1 MSIKDAG
8 ASLSFSEIND
18 ELGESATN
26 TLDILS
32 AAQQFT
38 GLLDDDSVSMSEFY
52 GLTFQ
57 AGSGTYGTRN
67 SHAFRFVVEGD
78 GTKKGFADGQ
88 LVSAAQNDD
97 SGLNDAAGEVVSG
110 QSDFVDDYIN
120 NDLTN
125 GDTVFANST
134 GTTLTNLRPGG
145 DFASGTHFM
154 LDTTANDIF
163 QIDSDANVSNVVSRV
178 PSNPSHSM
186 TANDADEI
194 TIKITSDTIVTR
206 DLLLYRDGTFID
218 NVLPTSSGSI
228 GNTGVDTNFTYTGLS
243 AGTSYTIGVR
253 QANTHDSSSLI
264 TEDYSTTAATTAWSN
279 LQGDPQNLLGG
290 DGGSEVSN
298 AASID
303 LANGSGDTVITLA
316 DAGGIVGTLQI
327 AYSTSGDPGSGGTS
341 TQNANGTANGGSGYG
356 NSLSH
361 RTINNSTYSSGTLH
375 FRTKFTHNAGKD
387 GTGSYTVTFVNNS
400 VSNGNFNGSLTFG
413 L

>member
-1 MSIKDAG
+1 MPIKDAG
-8 ASLSFSEIND
+8 APISFSDIND
-18 ELGESATN
+18 ELGETSTN

-38 GLLDDDSVSMSEFY
+38 GILDDDVVSMDEFY

-88 LVSAAQNDD
+88 LVDAAENDD
-97 SGLNDAAGEVVSG
+97 TGLNTAAGDAVSG

-125 GDTVFANST
+125 GDTVFAAASGDT
-134 GTTLTNLRPGG
+134 KTNLRPGG

-163 QIDSDANVSNVVSRV
+163 QIDSNADVSNVVSRV

-186 TANDADEI
+186 TARDNDEI

-206 DLLLYRDGTFID
+206 DLLLYRGGTFID
-218 NVLPTSSGSI
+218 NILPTSSGSI
-228 GNTGVDTNFTYTGLS
+228 GNTGIDTNFTYTGLS

-264 TEDYSTTAATTAWSN
+264 TADYSTTAATTAWSSVPADFN
-279 LQGDPQNLLGG
+279 LHIEDATDGFPDSLLSGALTATLTGTGG
-290 DGGSEVSN
+290 TTQVTCQQPTGN
-298 AASID
+298 AELFVA
-303 LANGSGDTVITLA
+303 L
-316 DAGGIVGTLQI
+316 
-327 AYSTSGDPGSGGTS
+327 STSGDPGAGAT
-341 TQNANGTANGGSGYG
+341 Y
-356 NSLSH
+356 
-361 RTINNSTYSSGTLH
+361 NSTNPTISHTSGTLH
-375 FRTKFTHNAGKD
+375 MRFKL
-387 GTGSYTVTFVNNS
+387 VEPNNS
-400 VSNGNFNGSLTFG
+400 SPFSAEDLTITFTNTGGSSTATNNTLQINAKIVER
-413 L
+413 

>member
-1 MSIKDAG
+1 MAITGSG
-8 ASLSFSEIND
+8 AISFSQIND
-18 ELGESATN
+18 ELAETSTN

-38 GLLDDDSVSMSEFY
+38 GLLDDNTISMDEFY

-67 SHAFRFVVEGD
+67 SHAFRFVIEQD

-97 SGLNDAAGEVVSG
+97 SGLNTAAGDAVSG
-110 QSDFVDDYIN
+110 QSDFVDDYIDD
-120 NDLTN
+120 DLTN
-125 GDTVFANST
+125 GDTVFANSSSA
-134 GTTLTNLRPGG
+134 GAALTNLRPGG

-163 QIDSDANVSNVVSRV
+163 QIDSNADVSNVVSRV

-243 AGTSYTIGVR
+243 IGTSYTIGVR
-253 QANTHDSSSLI
+253 QANTHNSSSLV
-264 TEDYSTTAATTAWSN
+264 TADYSTTAASTEWSSVPGDFNMHIEDATDGFADSLLSGALTATLSGTGGTT
-279 LQGDPQNLLGG
+279 QVTCQQPTG
-290 DGGSEVSN
+290 N
-298 AASID
+298 AD
-303 LANGSGDTVITLA
+303 LFVAL
-316 DAGGIVGTLQI
+316 
-327 AYSTSGDPGSGGTS
+327 STSGDPGTGATF
-341 TQNANGTANGGSGYG
+341 
-356 NSLSH
+356 NSSNPTISH
-361 RTINNSTYSSGTLH
+361 SSGTLH
-375 FRTKFTHNAGKD
+375 MRFKL
-387 GTGSYTVTFVNNS
+387 VEPNNS
-400 VSNGNFNGSLTFG
+400 SPFSAEDLTITFTNTGGSETATDDTLTINAKIVER
-413 L
+413 

>member
-1 MSIKDAG
+1 MPIKDAG

-18 ELGESATN
+18 ELGESSTN

-38 GLLDDDSVSMSEFY
+38 GLLDDDSISMNEFY

-88 LVSAAQNDD
+88 LVDAAENDD
-97 SGLNDAAGEVVSG
+97 TGLNTAAGDAVSG

-134 GTTLTNLRPGG
+134 GTTLTNLRPGD

-163 QIDSDANVSNVVSRV
+163 QIDSNADVSNVVSRV

-186 TANDADEI
+186 TARDSDEI

-206 DLLLYRDGTFID
+206 DLLLYRGGTFID
-218 NVLPTSSGSI
+218 NILPTSSGSI
-228 GNTGVDTNFTYTGLS
+228 GNTGIDTNFTYTGLS

-264 TEDYSTTAATTAWSN
+264 TADYSTTAATTAWSSVP
-279 LQGDPQNLLGG
+279 GDFNMHIEDATDGLPDSLLSGALTATLTGTGG
-290 DGGSEVSN
+290 TTQVTCQQPTGN
-298 AASID
+298 AELFVA
-303 LANGSGDTVITLA
+303 L
-316 DAGGIVGTLQI
+316 
-327 AYSTSGDPGSGGTS
+327 STSGDPGAGAT
-341 TQNANGTANGGSGYG
+341 Y
-356 NSLSH
+356 
-361 RTINNSTYSSGTLH
+361 NSTNPTISHSSGTLH
-375 FRTKFTHNAGKD
+375 MRFKLVEPVDSAPFSAEDLTITFTNTGGSSTATNNTLQINAKI
-387 GTGSYTVTFVNNS
+387 VER
-400 VSNGNFNGSLTFG
+400 
-413 L
+413 

>member
-1 MSIKDAG
+1 MAITGSG
-8 ASLSFSEIND
+8 AISFSQIND
-18 ELGESATN
+18 ELAETSTN

-38 GLLDDDSVSMSEFY
+38 GLLDDNTISMNEFY

-67 SHAFRFVVEGD
+67 SHAFRFVIEQD

-88 LVSAAQNDD
+88 LVDAAENDD
-97 SGLNDAAGEVVSG
+97 TGLNSAAGEAVTG

-125 GDTVFANST
+125 GDTVFANASNL
-134 GTTLTNLRPGG
+134 GAALTNLRPGG

-154 LDTTANDIF
+154 LDTTTNDIF
-163 QIDSDANVSNVVSRV
+163 QIDSNADVSNVVSRV

-243 AGTSYTIGVR
+243 IGTSYTIGVR
-253 QANTHDSSSLI
+253 QANTHNSSSLV
-264 TEDYSTTAATTAWSN
+264 TADYSTTAASTEWSSVPGDFNMHIVDATDGFPDSLLSGALTATLSGTGGTT
-279 LQGDPQNLLGG
+279 QVTCQQPTG
-290 DGGSEVSN
+290 N
-298 AASID
+298 AD
-303 LANGSGDTVITLA
+303 LFVAL
-316 DAGGIVGTLQI
+316 
-327 AYSTSGDPGSGGTS
+327 STSGDPGTGATF
-341 TQNANGTANGGSGYG
+341 
-356 NSLSH
+356 NSSNPTISH
-361 RTINNSTYSSGTLH
+361 SSGTLH
-375 FRTKFTHNAGKD
+375 MRFKL
-387 GTGSYTVTFVNNS
+387 VEPNNS
-400 VSNGNFNGSLTFG
+400 SPFSAEDLTITFTNTGGSETATDDTLTINAKIVER
-413 L
+413 

>member
-1 MSIKDAG
+1 MAITGSG
-8 ASLSFSEIND
+8 AISFSQIND
-18 ELGESATN
+18 ELAETSTN

-38 GLLDDDSVSMSEFY
+38 GILDDDVISMNEFY

-67 SHAFRFVVEGD
+67 SHAFRFVIEQD

-97 SGLNDAAGEVVSG
+97 SGLNTAAGDAVSG
-110 QSDFVDDYIN
+110 QSDFVDDYN
-120 NDLTN
+120 DDDLTN
-125 GDTVFANST
+125 GDTVFATST

-163 QIDSDANVSNVVSRV
+163 QIDSNADVSNVVSRV

-243 AGTSYTIGVR
+243 IGTSYTIGVR
-253 QANTHDSSSLI
+253 QANTHNSSSLV
-264 TEDYSTTAATTAWSN
+264 TADYSTTAASTDWSSVPGNFNMHIPDATDGFADSLISGALTATLSGTGGTT
-279 LQGDPQNLLGG
+279 QVTCQQPTG
-290 DGGSEVSN
+290 N
-298 AASID
+298 AD
-303 LANGSGDTVITLA
+303 LFVAL
-316 DAGGIVGTLQI
+316 
-327 AYSTSGDPGSGGTS
+327 STSGDPGTGATF
-341 TQNANGTANGGSGYG
+341 
-356 NSLSH
+356 NSSNPTISH
-361 RTINNSTYSSGTLH
+361 SSGTLH
-375 FRTKFTHNAGKD
+375 MRFKL
-387 GTGSYTVTFVNNS
+387 VEPNNS
-400 VSNGNFNGSLTFG
+400 SPFSAEDLTITFTNTG
-413 L
+413 GTSTATNNTLQINAKIEER

>member
-1 MSIKDAG
+1 MPIKDAG

-18 ELGESATN
+18 ELGESSTN

-38 GLLDDDSVSMSEFY
+38 GLLDDDSISMNEFY

-88 LVSAAQNDD
+88 LVDAAENDD
-97 SGLNDAAGEVVSG
+97 TGLNTAAGDAVSG

-134 GTTLTNLRPGG
+134 GTTLTNLRPGD

-163 QIDSDANVSNVVSRV
+163 QIDSNADVSNVVSRV

-186 TANDADEI
+186 TARDNDEI

-206 DLLLYRDGTFID
+206 DLLLYRGGTFID
-218 NVLPTSSGSI
+218 NILPTSSGSI
-228 GNTGVDTNFTYTGLS
+228 GNTGIDTNFTYTGLS

-264 TEDYSTTAATTAWSN
+264 TADYSTTAATTAWSSVPADFN
-279 LQGDPQNLLGG
+279 LHIEDATDGFPDSLLSGALTATLTGTGG
-290 DGGSEVSN
+290 TTQVTCQQPTGN
-298 AASID
+298 AELFVA
-303 LANGSGDTVITLA
+303 L
-316 DAGGIVGTLQI
+316 
-327 AYSTSGDPGSGGTS
+327 STSGDPGAGAT
-341 TQNANGTANGGSGYG
+341 Y
-356 NSLSH
+356 
-361 RTINNSTYSSGTLH
+361 NSTNPTISHTSGTLH
-375 FRTKFTHNAGKD
+375 MRFKL
-387 GTGSYTVTFVNNS
+387 VEPNNS
-400 VSNGNFNGSLTFG
+400 SPFSAEDLTITFTNTGGSSTATNNTLQINAKIVER
-413 L
+413 

>member
-1 MSIKDAG
+1 MPIKDAG

-18 ELGESATN
+18 ELGESSTN

-38 GLLDDDSVSMSEFY
+38 GLLDDDSISMNEFY

-88 LVSAAQNDD
+88 LVDAAENDD
-97 SGLNDAAGEVVSG
+97 PGLNTAAGDAVSG

-163 QIDSDANVSNVVSRV
+163 QIDSNADVSNVVSRV

-186 TANDADEI
+186 TARDNDEI

-206 DLLLYRDGTFID
+206 DLLLYRGGTFID
-218 NVLPTSSGSI
+218 NILPTSSGSI
-228 GNTGVDTNFTYTGLS
+228 GNTGIDTNFTYTGLS

-264 TEDYSTTAATTAWSN
+264 TADYSTTAATTAWSSVP
-279 LQGDPQNLLGG
+279 GDFNMHIEDATDGFPDSLLSGALTATLTGTGG
-290 DGGSEVSN
+290 TTQVTCQQPTGN
-298 AASID
+298 AELFVA
-303 LANGSGDTVITLA
+303 L
-316 DAGGIVGTLQI
+316 
-327 AYSTSGDPGSGGTS
+327 STSGDPGAGAT
-341 TQNANGTANGGSGYG
+341 Y
-356 NSLSH
+356 
-361 RTINNSTYSSGTLH
+361 NSTNPTISHTSGTLH
-375 FRTKFTHNAGKD
+375 MRFKL
-387 GTGSYTVTFVNNS
+387 VEPNNS
-400 VSNGNFNGSLTFG
+400 SPFSAEDLTITFTNTGGSSTATNNTLQINAKIVER
-413 L
+413 

>member
-1 MSIKDAG
+1 MAITGSG
-8 ASLSFSEIND
+8 AISFSQIND
-18 ELGESATN
+18 ELGESSTN
-26 TLDILS
+26 TLDIGA

-38 GLLDDDSVSMSEFY
+38 GILDDDVISMNEFY

-97 SGLNDAAGEVVSG
+97 SGLNTAAGDAVSG

-125 GDTVFANST
+125 GDTVFASST

-163 QIDSDANVSNVVSRV
+163 QIDSDADVSNVVSRV

-243 AGTSYTIGVR
+243 VGTSYTIGVR
-253 QANTHDSSSLI
+253 QANTHDSSSLV
-264 TEDYSTTAATTAWSN
+264 TADYSTTAASTDWSSVP
-279 LQGDPQNLLGG
+279 GDFNMH
-290 DGGSEVSN
+290 
-298 AASID
+298 I
-303 LANGSGDTVITLA
+303 A
-316 DAGGIVGTLQI
+316 DATSGFPDELISGALTATLSGTGGTTQVTCQQPTGNAELFV
-327 AYSTSGDPGSGGTS
+327 ALSTSGDPGTGATFND
-341 TQNANGTANGGSGYG
+341 TNPTI
-356 NSLSH
+356 SH
-361 RTINNSTYSSGTLH
+361 SSGTLH
-375 FRTKFTHNAGKD
+375 MRFKLIEP
-387 GTGSYTVTFVNNS
+387 NNS
-400 VSNGNFNGSLTFG
+400 SPFSAEDLTITFTNTGGSETATDNTLQINAKIVER
-413 L
+413 

>member
-1 MSIKDAG
+1 MPIKDAG

-18 ELGESATN
+18 ELGESSTN

-38 GLLDDDSVSMSEFY
+38 GLLDDDSISMNEFY

-88 LVSAAQNDD
+88 LVDAAENDD
-97 SGLNDAAGEVVSG
+97 TGLNTAAGDAVSG

-163 QIDSDANVSNVVSRV
+163 QIDSNADVSNVVSRV

-186 TANDADEI
+186 TARDNDEI

-206 DLLLYRDGTFID
+206 DLLLYRGGTFID
-218 NVLPTSSGSI
+218 NILPTSSGSI
-228 GNTGVDTNFTYTGLS
+228 GNTGIDTNFTYTGLS

-253 QANTHDSSSLI
+253 QANTHDSSSLV
-264 TEDYSTTAATTAWSN
+264 TADYSTTAATTAWSSVPADFN
-279 LQGDPQNLLGG
+279 LHIEDATDGFPDSLLSGALTATLTGTGG
-290 DGGSEVSN
+290 TTQVTCQQPTGN
-298 AASID
+298 AELFVA
-303 LANGSGDTVITLA
+303 L
-316 DAGGIVGTLQI
+316 
-327 AYSTSGDPGSGGTS
+327 STSGDPGAGAT
-341 TQNANGTANGGSGYG
+341 Y
-356 NSLSH
+356 
-361 RTINNSTYSSGTLH
+361 NSTNPTISHTSGTLH
-375 FRTKFTHNAGKD
+375 MRFKL
-387 GTGSYTVTFVNNS
+387 VEPNNS
-400 VSNGNFNGSLTFG
+400 SPFSAEDLTITFTNTGGSSTATNNTLQINAKIVER
-413 L
+413 

>member
-1 MSIKDAG
+1 MAITGSG
-8 ASLSFSEIND
+8 AISFSQIND
-18 ELGESATN
+18 ELAETSTN

-38 GLLDDDSVSMSEFY
+38 GLLDDNTISMDEFY

-97 SGLNDAAGEVVSG
+97 SGLNSIAGEAVSG

-125 GDTVFANST
+125 GDTVFASST

-163 QIDSDANVSNVVSRV
+163 QIDSDADVSNVVSRV

-243 AGTSYTIGVR
+243 IGTSYTIGVR
-253 QANTHDSSSLI
+253 QANTHNSSSLV
-264 TEDYSTTAATTAWSN
+264 TADYSTTAASTDWSSVPGNFNMHIPDATDGFADSLISGALTATLSGTGGTT
-279 LQGDPQNLLGG
+279 QVTCQQPTG
-290 DGGSEVSN
+290 N
-298 AASID
+298 AD
-303 LANGSGDTVITLA
+303 LFVAL
-316 DAGGIVGTLQI
+316 
-327 AYSTSGDPGSGGTS
+327 STSGDPGTGATF
-341 TQNANGTANGGSGYG
+341 
-356 NSLSH
+356 NSSNPTISH
-361 RTINNSTYSSGTLH
+361 SSGTLH
-375 FRTKFTHNAGKD
+375 MRFKL
-387 GTGSYTVTFVNNS
+387 VEPNNS
-400 VSNGNFNGSLTFG
+400 SPFSAEDLTITFTNTGGSETATDDTLTINAKIVE

>member
-1 MSIKDAG
+1 MPIKDAG

-18 ELGESATN
+18 ELGESSTN

-38 GLLDDDSVSMSEFY
+38 GLLDDDSISMNEFY

-88 LVSAAQNDD
+88 LVDAAENDD
-97 SGLNDAAGEVVSG
+97 TGLNTAAGDAVSG

-163 QIDSDANVSNVVSRV
+163 QIDSNADVSNVVSRV

-186 TANDADEI
+186 TARDNDEI

-206 DLLLYRDGTFID
+206 DLLLYRGGTFID
-218 NVLPTSSGSI
+218 NILPTSSGSI
-228 GNTGVDTNFTYTGLS
+228 GNTGIDTNFTYTGLS

-253 QANTHDSSSLI
+253 QANTHDSSSLV
-264 TEDYSTTAATTAWSN
+264 TADYSTTAATTAWSSVPADFN
-279 LQGDPQNLLGG
+279 LHIEDATDGFPDSLLSGALTATLTGTGG
-290 DGGSEVSN
+290 TTQVTCQQPTGN
-298 AASID
+298 AELFVA
-303 LANGSGDTVITLA
+303 L
-316 DAGGIVGTLQI
+316 
-327 AYSTSGDPGSGGTS
+327 STSGDPGAGATY
-341 TQNANGTANGGSGYG
+341 NATNPTI
-356 NSLSH
+356 SH
-361 RTINNSTYSSGTLH
+361 TSGTLH
-375 FRTKFTHNAGKD
+375 MRFKL
-387 GTGSYTVTFVNNS
+387 VEPNNS
-400 VSNGNFNGSLTFG
+400 SPFSAEDLTITFTNTGGSSTATNNTLQINAKIVER
-413 L
+413 

>member
-1 MSIKDAG
+1 MAITGSG
-8 ASLSFSEIND
+8 AISFSQIND
-18 ELGESATN
+18 ELAETSTN

-38 GLLDDDSVSMSEFY
+38 GLLDDNTISMDEFY

-67 SHAFRFVVEGD
+67 SHAFRFVIEQD

-88 LVSAAQNDD
+88 LVDAAENDD
-97 SGLNDAAGEVVSG
+97 TGLNSAAGEAVSG

-125 GDTVFANST
+125 GDTVFANASAL
-134 GTTLTNLRPGG
+134 GAALTNLRPGG

-163 QIDSDANVSNVVSRV
+163 QIDSNADVSNVVSRV

-243 AGTSYTIGVR
+243 IGTSYTIGVR
-253 QANTHDSSSLI
+253 QANTHNSSSLV
-264 TEDYSTTAATTAWSN
+264 TADYSTTAASTDWSSVPGNFNMHIPDATDGFADSLISGALTATLSGTGGTT
-279 LQGDPQNLLGG
+279 QVTCQQPTG
-290 DGGSEVSN
+290 N
-298 AASID
+298 AD
-303 LANGSGDTVITLA
+303 LFVAL
-316 DAGGIVGTLQI
+316 
-327 AYSTSGDPGSGGTS
+327 STSGDPGTGATF
-341 TQNANGTANGGSGYG
+341 
-356 NSLSH
+356 NSSNPTISH
-361 RTINNSTYSSGTLH
+361 SSGTLH
-375 FRTKFTHNAGKD
+375 MRFKLIEP
-387 GTGSYTVTFVNNS
+387 NNS
-400 VSNGNFNGSLTFG
+400 SPFSAEDLTITFTNTGGSETATDDTLTINAKIVER
-413 L
+413 

>member
-1 MSIKDAG
+1 MAITGSG
-8 ASLSFSEIND
+8 AISFSQIND
-18 ELGESATN
+18 ELAETSTN

-38 GLLDDDSVSMSEFY
+38 GLLDDNTISMDEFY

-67 SHAFRFVVEGD
+67 SHAFRFVIEQD

-88 LVSAAQNDD
+88 LVDAAENDD
-97 SGLNDAAGEVVSG
+97 TGLNSAAGEAVSG

-125 GDTVFANST
+125 GDTVFANASAL
-134 GTTLTNLRPGG
+134 GAALTNLRPGG

-154 LDTTANDIF
+154 LDTTTNDIF
-163 QIDSDANVSNVVSRV
+163 QIDSNADVSNVVSRV

-243 AGTSYTIGVR
+243 VGTSYTIGVR
-253 QANTHDSSSLI
+253 QANTHDSSSLV
-264 TEDYSTTAATTAWSN
+264 TADYSTTAASTDWSSVPGNFNMHIPDATDGFADSLISGALTATLSGTGGTT
-279 LQGDPQNLLGG
+279 QVTCQQPTG
-290 DGGSEVSN
+290 N
-298 AASID
+298 AD
-303 LANGSGDTVITLA
+303 LFVAL
-316 DAGGIVGTLQI
+316 
-327 AYSTSGDPGSGGTS
+327 STSGDPGAGATF
-341 TQNANGTANGGSGYG
+341 
-356 NSLSH
+356 NSSNPTISH
-361 RTINNSTYSSGTLH
+361 SSGTLH
-375 FRTKFTHNAGKD
+375 MRFKLIEP
-387 GTGSYTVTFVNNS
+387 NNS
-400 VSNGNFNGSLTFG
+400 SPFSAEDLTITFTNTGGSETATDDTLTINAKIVER
-413 L
+413 

>member
-1 MSIKDAG
+1 MAITGSG
-8 ASLSFSEIND
+8 AISFSQIND
-18 ELGESATN
+18 ELAETSTN

-38 GLLDDDSVSMSEFY
+38 GILDDDVISMNEFY

-67 SHAFRFVVEGD
+67 SHAFRFVIEQD

-88 LVSAAQNDD
+88 LVDAAENDD
-97 SGLNDAAGEVVSG
+97 TGLNSAAGEAVTG

-125 GDTVFANST
+125 GDTVFATST

-163 QIDSDANVSNVVSRV
+163 QIDSNADVSNVVSRV

-243 AGTSYTIGVR
+243 IGTSYTIGVR
-253 QANTHDSSSLI
+253 QANTHNSSSLV
-264 TEDYSTTAATTAWSN
+264 TADYSTTAASTDWSSVPGNFNMHIPDATDGFADSLISGALTATLSGTGGTT
-279 LQGDPQNLLGG
+279 QVTCQQPTG
-290 DGGSEVSN
+290 N
-298 AASID
+298 AD
-303 LANGSGDTVITLA
+303 LFVAL
-316 DAGGIVGTLQI
+316 
-327 AYSTSGDPGSGGTS
+327 STSGDPGAGATFND
-341 TQNANGTANGGSGYG
+341 TNPTI
-356 NSLSH
+356 SH
-361 RTINNSTYSSGTLH
+361 SSGTLH
-375 FRTKFTHNAGKD
+375 MRFKLIEP
-387 GTGSYTVTFVNNS
+387 NNS
-400 VSNGNFNGSLTFG
+400 SPFSAEDLTITFTNTGGSETATDDTLTINAKIVER
-413 L
+413 

>member
-1 MSIKDAG
+1 MPIKDAG
-8 ASLSFSEIND
+8 APISFSDIND
-18 ELGESATN
+18 ELGESSTN

-38 GLLDDDSVSMSEFY
+38 GLLDDDSISMNEFY

-88 LVSAAQNDD
+88 LVDAAENDD
-97 SGLNDAAGEVVSG
+97 TGLNTAAGDAVSG

-134 GTTLTNLRPGG
+134 GTTLTNLRPGD

-163 QIDSDANVSNVVSRV
+163 QIDSNADVSNVVSRV

-186 TANDADEI
+186 TARDNDEI

-206 DLLLYRDGTFID
+206 DLLLYRGGTFID
-218 NVLPTSSGSI
+218 NILPTSSGSI
-228 GNTGVDTNFTYTGLS
+228 GNTGIDTNFTYTGLS

-264 TEDYSTTAATTAWSN
+264 TADYSTTAATTAWSSVPADFN
-279 LQGDPQNLLGG
+279 LHIEDATDGFPDSLLSGALTATLTGTGG
-290 DGGSEVSN
+290 TTQVTCQQPTGN
-298 AASID
+298 AELFVA
-303 LANGSGDTVITLA
+303 L
-316 DAGGIVGTLQI
+316 
-327 AYSTSGDPGSGGTS
+327 STSGDPGAGAT
-341 TQNANGTANGGSGYG
+341 Y
-356 NSLSH
+356 
-361 RTINNSTYSSGTLH
+361 NSTNPTISHTSGTLH
-375 FRTKFTHNAGKD
+375 MRFKL
-387 GTGSYTVTFVNNS
+387 VEPNNS
-400 VSNGNFNGSLTFG
+400 SPFSAEDLTITFTNTGGSSTATNNTLQINAKIVER
-413 L
+413 

>member
-1 MSIKDAG
+1 MPIKDAG

-18 ELGESATN
+18 ELGESSTN

-38 GLLDDDSVSMSEFY
+38 GLLDDDSISMNEFY

-88 LVSAAQNDD
+88 LVDAAENDD
-97 SGLNDAAGEVVSG
+97 TGLNTAAGDAVSG

-163 QIDSDANVSNVVSRV
+163 QIDSNADVSNVVSRV

-186 TANDADEI
+186 TARDSDEI

-206 DLLLYRDGTFID
+206 DLLLYRGGTFID
-218 NVLPTSSGSI
+218 NILPTSSGSI
-228 GNTGVDTNFTYTGLS
+228 GNTGIDTNFTYTGLS

-264 TEDYSTTAATTAWSN
+264 TADYSTTAATTAWSSVPADFN
-279 LQGDPQNLLGG
+279 LHIEDATDGFPDSLLSGALTATLTGTGG
-290 DGGSEVSN
+290 TTQVTCQQPTGN
-298 AASID
+298 AELFVA
-303 LANGSGDTVITLA
+303 L
-316 DAGGIVGTLQI
+316 
-327 AYSTSGDPGSGGTS
+327 STSGDPGAGATYND
-341 TQNANGTANGGSGYG
+341 TNPTI
-356 NSLSH
+356 SH
-361 RTINNSTYSSGTLH
+361 TSGTLH
-375 FRTKFTHNAGKD
+375 MRFKL
-387 GTGSYTVTFVNNS
+387 VEPNNS
-400 VSNGNFNGSLTFG
+400 SPFSAEDLTITFTNTGGSSTATNNTLQINAKIVER
-413 L
+413 

>member
-1 MSIKDAG
+1 MAITGSG
-8 ASLSFSEIND
+8 AISFSQIND
-18 ELGESATN
+18 ELAETSTN

-38 GLLDDDSVSMSEFY
+38 GLLDDNTISMDEFY

-67 SHAFRFVVEGD
+67 SHAFRFVIEQD

-88 LVSAAQNDD
+88 LVDAAENDD
-97 SGLNDAAGEVVSG
+97 TGLNSAAGEAVTG

-125 GDTVFANST
+125 GDTVFANASNL
-134 GTTLTNLRPGG
+134 GAALTNLRPGG
-145 DFASGTHFM
+145 DSGTHFM

-163 QIDSDANVSNVVSRV
+163 QIDSNADVSNVVSRV

-243 AGTSYTIGVR
+243 IGTSYTIGVR
-253 QANTHDSSSLI
+253 QANTHNSSSLV
-264 TEDYSTTAATTAWSN
+264 TADYSTTAASTDWSSVPGNFNMHIPDATDGFADSLISGALTATLSGTGGTT
-279 LQGDPQNLLGG
+279 QVTCQQPTG
-290 DGGSEVSN
+290 N
-298 AASID
+298 AD
-303 LANGSGDTVITLA
+303 LFVAL
-316 DAGGIVGTLQI
+316 
-327 AYSTSGDPGSGGTS
+327 STSGDPGTGATF
-341 TQNANGTANGGSGYG
+341 
-356 NSLSH
+356 NSSNPTISH
-361 RTINNSTYSSGTLH
+361 SSGTLH
-375 FRTKFTHNAGKD
+375 MRFKL
-387 GTGSYTVTFVNNS
+387 VEPNNS
-400 VSNGNFNGSLTFG
+400 SPFSAEDLTITFTNTGGSETATDDTLTINAKIVER
-413 L
+413 

>member
-1 MSIKDAG
+1 MPIKDAG

-18 ELGESATN
+18 ELGESSTN

-38 GLLDDDSVSMSEFY
+38 GLLDDDSISMNEFY

-88 LVSAAQNDD
+88 LVDAAENDD
-97 SGLNDAAGEVVSG
+97 TGLNTAAGDAVSG

-163 QIDSDANVSNVVSRV
+163 QIDSNADVSNVVSRV

-186 TANDADEI
+186 TARDNDEI

-206 DLLLYRDGTFID
+206 DLLLYRGGTFID
-218 NVLPTSSGSI
+218 NILPTSSGSI
-228 GNTGVDTNFTYTGLS
+228 GNTGIDTNFTYTGLS

-264 TEDYSTTAATTAWSN
+264 TADYSTTAATTAWSSVPADFN
-279 LQGDPQNLLGG
+279 LHIEDATDGFPDSLLSGALTATLTGTGG
-290 DGGSEVSN
+290 TTQVTCQQPTGN
-298 AASID
+298 AELFVA
-303 LANGSGDTVITLA
+303 L
-316 DAGGIVGTLQI
+316 
-327 AYSTSGDPGSGGTS
+327 STSGDPGAGATY
-341 TQNANGTANGGSGYG
+341 NATNPTI
-356 NSLSH
+356 SH
-361 RTINNSTYSSGTLH
+361 TSGTLH
-375 FRTKFTHNAGKD
+375 MRFKL
-387 GTGSYTVTFVNNS
+387 VEPNNS
-400 VSNGNFNGSLTFG
+400 SPFSAEDLTITFTNTGGSSTATNNTLQINAKIVER
-413 L
+413 

>member
-1 MSIKDAG
+1 MPIKDAG

-18 ELGESATN
+18 ELGESSTN

-38 GLLDDDSVSMSEFY
+38 GLLDDDSISMNEFY

-67 SHAFRFVVEGD
+67 SHAFRFVIEGD

-88 LVSAAQNDD
+88 LVDAAENDD
-97 SGLNDAAGEVVSG
+97 TGLNTAAGDAVSG

-134 GTTLTNLRPGG
+134 GTTLTNLRPGD

-163 QIDSDANVSNVVSRV
+163 QIDSNADVSNVVSRV

-186 TANDADEI
+186 TARDNDEI

-206 DLLLYRDGTFID
+206 DLLLYRGGTFID
-218 NVLPTSSGSI
+218 NILPTSSGSI
-228 GNTGVDTNFTYTGLS
+228 GNTGIDTNFTYTGLS

-264 TEDYSTTAATTAWSN
+264 TADYSTTAATTAWSSVPADFN
-279 LQGDPQNLLGG
+279 LHIEDATDGLPDSLLSGALTATLTGTGG
-290 DGGSEVSN
+290 TTQVTCQQPTGN
-298 AASID
+298 AELFVA
-303 LANGSGDTVITLA
+303 L
-316 DAGGIVGTLQI
+316 
-327 AYSTSGDPGSGGTS
+327 STSGDPGAGAT
-341 TQNANGTANGGSGYG
+341 Y
-356 NSLSH
+356 
-361 RTINNSTYSSGTLH
+361 NSTNPTISHTSGTLH
-375 FRTKFTHNAGKD
+375 MRFKL
-387 GTGSYTVTFVNNS
+387 VEPNNS
-400 VSNGNFNGSLTFG
+400 SPFSAEDLTITFTNTGGSSTATNNTLQINAKIVER
-413 L
+413 

>member
-1 MSIKDAG
+1 MPIKDAG

-18 ELGESATN
+18 ELGESSTN

-38 GLLDDDSVSMSEFY
+38 GLLDDDSISMNEFY

-88 LVSAAQNDD
+88 LVDAAENDD
-97 SGLNDAAGEVVSG
+97 TGLNTAAGDAVSG

-163 QIDSDANVSNVVSRV
+163 QIDSNADVSNVVSRV

-186 TANDADEI
+186 TARDNDEI

-206 DLLLYRDGTFID
+206 DLLLYRGGTFID
-218 NVLPTSSGSI
+218 NILPTSSGSI
-228 GNTGVDTNFTYTGLS
+228 GNTGIDTNFTYTGLS

-264 TEDYSTTAATTAWSN
+264 TADYSTTAATTAWSSVPADFN
-279 LQGDPQNLLGG
+279 LHIEDATDGFPDSLLSGALTATLTGTGG
-290 DGGSEVSN
+290 TTQVTCQQPTGN
-298 AASID
+298 AELFVA
-303 LANGSGDTVITLA
+303 L
-316 DAGGIVGTLQI
+316 
-327 AYSTSGDPGSGGTS
+327 STSGDPGAGAT
-341 TQNANGTANGGSGYG
+341 Y
-356 NSLSH
+356 
-361 RTINNSTYSSGTLH
+361 NSTNPTISHTSGTLH
-375 FRTKFTHNAGKD
+375 MRFKL
-387 GTGSYTVTFVNNS
+387 VEPNNS
-400 VSNGNFNGSLTFG
+400 SPFSAEDLTITFTNTGGSSTATNNTLQINAKIVER
-413 L
+413 

>member
-243 AGTSYTIGVR
+243 IGTSYTIGVR

-264 TEDYSTTAATTAWSN
+264 TADYSTTAATTAWSSVP
-279 LQGDPQNLLGG
+279 GDFNMHISDAISGLPDSAISPLKTAELTGTGG
-290 DGGSEVSN
+290 TTQVTCAQPTGN
-298 AASID
+298 AELFVA
-303 LANGSGDTVITLA
+303 L
-316 DAGGIVGTLQI
+316 
-327 AYSTSGDPGSGGTS
+327 STSGDPGVGATFND
-341 TQNANGTANGGSGYG
+341 TNPTI
-356 NSLSH
+356 SH
-361 RTINNSTYSSGTLH
+361 SSGTLYMR
-375 FRTKFTHNAGKD
+375 FKL
-387 GTGSYTVTFVNNS
+387 VEPNNS
-400 VSNGNFNGSLTFG
+400 SPFSAEDLTITFTNTGGSQTATNNTLQINAKIEER
-413 L
+413 

>member
-1 MSIKDAG
+1 MAITGSG
-8 ASLSFSEIND
+8 AISFSQIND
-18 ELGESATN
+18 ELAETSTN

-38 GLLDDDSVSMSEFY
+38 GLLDDNTISMDEFY

-67 SHAFRFVVEGD
+67 SHAFRFVIEQD

-88 LVSAAQNDD
+88 LVDAAENDD
-97 SGLNDAAGEVVSG
+97 TGLNETAGDAVSG
-110 QSDFVDDYIN
+110 QSDFVDDYN
-120 NDLTN
+120 DDDLTN
-125 GDTVFANST
+125 GDTVFATFT

-163 QIDSDANVSNVVSRV
+163 QIDSNADVSNVVSRV

-243 AGTSYTIGVR
+243 IGTSYTIGVR
-253 QANTHDSSSLI
+253 QANTHNSSSLV
-264 TEDYSTTAATTAWSN
+264 TADYSTTAASTEWSSVPGDFNMHIEDATDGFADSLLSGALTATLSGTGGTT
-279 LQGDPQNLLGG
+279 QVTCQQPTG
-290 DGGSEVSN
+290 N
-298 AASID
+298 AD
-303 LANGSGDTVITLA
+303 LFVAL
-316 DAGGIVGTLQI
+316 
-327 AYSTSGDPGSGGTS
+327 STSGDPGAGATFND
-341 TQNANGTANGGSGYG
+341 TNPTI
-356 NSLSH
+356 SH
-361 RTINNSTYSSGTLH
+361 SSGTLH
-375 FRTKFTHNAGKD
+375 MRFKLIEP
-387 GTGSYTVTFVNNS
+387 NNS
-400 VSNGNFNGSLTFG
+400 SPFSAEDLTITFTNTG
-413 L
+413 GTSTATNNTLQINAKIEER

>member
-1 MSIKDAG
+1 MAITGSG
-8 ASLSFSEIND
+8 AISFSQIND
-18 ELGESATN
+18 ELAETSTN

-38 GLLDDDSVSMSEFY
+38 GILDDDVISMNEFY

-97 SGLNDAAGEVVSG
+97 SGLNSAAGEAVSG

-125 GDTVFANST
+125 GDTVFANASAL
-134 GTTLTNLRPGG
+134 GAALTNLRPGG

-154 LDTTANDIF
+154 LDTTTNDIF
-163 QIDSDANVSNVVSRV
+163 QIDSNADVSNVVSRV

-243 AGTSYTIGVR
+243 VGTSYTIGVR
-253 QANTHDSSSLI
+253 QANTHNSSSLV
-264 TEDYSTTAATTAWSN
+264 TADYSTTAASTEWSSVPGDFNMHIPDATNGFPDSLLSGALTATLSGTGGTT
-279 LQGDPQNLLGG
+279 QVTCQQPTG
-290 DGGSEVSN
+290 N
-298 AASID
+298 AD
-303 LANGSGDTVITLA
+303 LFVAL
-316 DAGGIVGTLQI
+316 
-327 AYSTSGDPGSGGTS
+327 STSGDPGTGATF
-341 TQNANGTANGGSGYG
+341 
-356 NSLSH
+356 NSSNPTISH
-361 RTINNSTYSSGTLH
+361 SSGTLH
-375 FRTKFTHNAGKD
+375 MRFKL
-387 GTGSYTVTFVNNS
+387 VEPNNS
-400 VSNGNFNGSLTFG
+400 SPFSAEDLTITFTNTGGSETATDDTLTINAKIVER
-413 L
+413 